1 MQRLRGD
8 GGTGCLAGCGVAA
21 LLMLIIPLMLAG
33 YARDKD
39 LVKPTGGSV
48 AGAGG
53 CLSPLTPTINDQ
65 AALGAAIDS
74 YIKSRVPRSPMVGTG
89 NAFVTAGV
97 KHGINPI
104 WVITIAQ
111 KESSF
116 GTEGFA
122 AENANNAF
130 GRTATKSQP
139 HVVSPTGRLWYKY
152 DSFEQSADG
161 QSEYLK
167 RRYIDE
173 GLTTMREIVYTYAPP
188 SENNTEGYIKD
199 IEKSMSDLVKLAG
212 SALDCDGTS
221 SSSSVELG
229 TVPAGTDVG
238 ICKNARQIPRS
249 IPVKNNRMAHTTLVR
264 KLELLWE
271 RNKTWRVTEACPPS
285 SRHADRNHYNGRA
298 VDIALNPPG
307 SATEE
312 KIRQLLEDVRAV
324 GFDDVLDEYHR
335 DTTYK
340 TGGHIHLEWH
350 GN

>member
-1 MQRLRGD
+1 MKSLRGD
-8 GGTGCLAGCGVAA
+8 GGIGCMAGCAVGA
-21 LLMLIIPLMLAG
+21 LLMLLIPLMLAG
-33 YARDKD
+33 FARDKD
-39 LVKPTGGSV
+39 LTKPTGGSV
-48 AGAGG
+48 IGEGG
-53 CLSPLTPTINDQ
+53 CLSPLTPPIKDQ
-65 AALGAAIDS
+65 AALGDAIDA
-74 YIKSRVPRSPMVGTG
+74 YIKSFAPRSPMIGTG
-89 NAFVTAGV
+89 GNFVAAGV

-111 KESSF
+111 KESGF
-116 GTEGFA
+116 GLAGFA
-122 AENANNAF
+122 AEKANNAF
-130 GRTATKSQP
+130 GRTATPSQP
-139 HVVSPTGRLWYKY
+139 HVVSPKGRLWYKY
-152 DSFEQSADG
+152 ESFAASADG

-188 SENNTEGYIKD
+188 SENNTEQYIKD
-199 IEKSMSDLVKLAG
+199 IERSMGKLAALAG
-212 SALDCDGTS
+212 SALDCNGSGS
-221 SSSSVELG
+221 SGSVDVG
-229 TVPAGTDVG
+229 NVPAGNDVG
-238 ICKNARQIPRS
+238 ICKNSRQIRE
-249 IPVKNNRMAHTTLVR
+249 IPVKNNRLAHTTLVR

-312 KIRQLLEDVRAV
+312 KIRKLLEDVRAV

>member
-1 MQRLRGD
+1 M
-8 GGTGCLAGCGVAA
+8 AGCGVAA

-33 YARDKD
+33 FARDKD
-39 LVKPTGGSV
+39 LTKPTGGSV
-48 AGAGG
+48 IGEGG

-65 AALGAAIDS
+65 AALGDAIDA
-74 YIKSRVPRSPMVGTG
+74 YIKGIAPRSPMVGTG
-89 NAFVTAGV
+89 SDFVTAGV

-111 KESSF
+111 KESGF
-116 GTEGFA
+116 GMAGFA
-122 AENANNAF
+122 AQNANNAF
-130 GRTATKSQP
+130 GRTATASQP
-139 HVVSPTGRLWYKY
+139 HIVSPTGRRWFKY
-152 DSFEQSADG
+152 DSFAASADG

-188 SENNTEGYIKD
+188 SENNTEQYIKD
-199 IEKSMSDLVKLAG
+199 IERSMGKLAALAG
-212 SALDCDGTS
+212 SALNCSGS
-221 SSSSVELG
+221 SSTGGSVALG
-229 TVPAGTDVG
+229 DVPAGNDVG
-238 ICKNARQIPRS
+238 ICKNARQIPRT

-264 KLELLWE
+264 KLELLWD

-285 SRHADRNHYNGRA
+285 SQHADRNHYNGRA